1 MHDTRRKTR
10 RRFAAVFPLLLALMV
25 VLPFAVFAEGDKES
39 GLSDLSLY
47 QRASEVTREFG
58 TKLAPGSNSD
68 LGMIEGQGSA
78 TLEAGNAGG
87 MLGYADILSDDKGV
101 VGWLM
106 SSYTASSATIT
117 YDQLINVVPSQ
128 SSDDRLSNPFYQYAA
143 YGDALTKTGLITTVR
158 EGDFVDIGRMF
169 ASGLMMIAYL
179 LANVAPFIFSM
190 GLYILDAFNPFKLF
204 GTALTGISE
213 SDLGVIAPVAKY
225 VSDLYET
232 VQNLTVALILPML
245 LIITILGILLWKAPV
260 LKTLG
265 RYWLRVFMLF
275 AGLPLIGAT
284 YTGTV
289 SQLNDEVSTGASYA
303 NYLILSSYVD
313 FEGWVKSSRLA
324 PINGVGI
331 QNPREADAASKEKMP
346 LADRSLVL
354 AINGGPANIKTAR
367 DLAAQY
373 AASSE
378 MNEIFKEGGGKA
390 KGSSVSEK
398 TKGEFRQTFDILLA
412 HMFSSRYTGSQYD
425 GEVAGQ
431 IQRMRAKDGNKNDE
445 DIVKMFSLSAS
456 DNRTWQDKLA
466 FGEDKKSWLEPIDW
480 DDSKGL
486 FTQGAAGVGD
496 KKDAFNFGK
505 YKYNIYNGGSL
516 VGTGV
521 TFTTDSS
528 YEEYQSDID
537 KRRSLRPIGE
547 SPNGVVGGLS
557 PLAMYNFLNT
567 TFSDT
572 GLTVY
577 SPSKTSSDLSRD
589 AYATVSFGGTGVS
602 SMTRWLENLVVMLSL
617 AIISIMYGI
626 MMVMSAIR
634 TMPRILSGVFGTA
647 AGSIA
652 YMTKLLIS
660 VGVLIVQIFATV
672 FMYLLSQDIVM
683 TILLNFNELTAKATG
698 YFSGSGTAVEFI
710 RSFMVIIVTSA
721 LSLFLIKNMKT
732 LREMLEE
739 VTSTSI
745 NRLMSGLD
753 KGTGGKGLDIG
764 QSTNGRVGGDGK
776 LTREARDADSGGV
789 IGNLAK
795 AHDLET
801 RKAQTA
807 EARGLGS
814 RTFGEGVK
822 ARLKTASALNK
833 AGMKDAF
840 SGGLGLDEGATER
853 EMDQQKAAIK
863 AIADGDVTALGKQA
877 TKDYQDSIGD
887 GPDDGMPTNGNG
899 QTIDEDGNVVRNED
913 GTAMDAEGNP
923 ISAAEPL
930 GGGGFGGP
938 MVSDDG
944 VLLDKAGNP
953 YLDEA
958 GNAIRADKD
967 GKLIDD
973 QGNLA
978 EIGDDGILRPLAAGA
993 AGISAVKAA
1002 KTLDKKRFDA
1012 DSFAE
1017 MRAAQGASHYGINKD
1032 GQVVDKKGNALTTAD
1047 GKATSLDREG
1057 FLVDANGDRVPAR
1070 DVSAAL
1076 DARGFETVTDPE
1088 TGQQVMRHKGDEAMR
1103 SKANITPDASG
1114 DPMALAK
1121 QANAAAVTAREAT
1134 QRVDDLK
1141 AAGAPA
1147 YVVQQAERYAA
1158 RANQVANA
1166 TQDAFNTASLSTNS
1180 AVSNLT
1186 QDHVESAAR
1195 GAEASVQTF
1204 QAQQG
1209 ALEDLKAQGASPQ
1222 EIQQQEQRVNDA
1234 RQDMLDAQGQASD
1247 VAVAHATGRSVN
1259 DVGASRTKFERA
1271 EGTFAAAN
1279 VALAQ
1284 AQAAGAPPEAIAKQ
1298 QAKVDKAS
1306 SVLASA
1312 QAQYRNVQQ
1321 APRGSFGE
1329 IRQAEAKVER
1339 LNQAMAAADKNVE
1352 TLAASG
1358 APPRQVERAQKEARA
1373 LYRQKQAA
1381 ERNVKA
1387 LKRPANASSNILP
1400 QTITQPSVVAGFA
1413 ALAQAGVKT
1422 YGDYQ
1427 QQVGAIAASVATNQG
1442 QLKQAKERLSAY
1454 QSTNRSPAM
1463 IQKAEQAV
1471 KQAESSLKSSRQ
1483 QLKTLQDN
1491 AHGLL
1496 KNQATFQPPIATR
1509 PLKEHGG
1516 AVLNKMIELH
1526 QAQRMVESMD
1536 QQASSGTLTKKQ
1548 RQAHQVL
1555 KQRTQAMQAD
1565 LKQSGISS
1573 QTLANSQSLGEGVR
1587 HMHQSWNA
1595 FVGGTAGTVEAAASS
1610 APERSRNQGNRRP
1623 EPQRQQSSPN
1633 PQPERSNGNTG
1644 GNRNQNQNRNQNRNQ
1659 SQQGGGRNQ
1668 NQNRNQSNTN
1678 QNRQPE
1684 RQNRRNTPPQ
1694 PERESRGNGQPE
1706 RQNRRNNPELNVEQT
1721 PKQGRGNTNRKPRD

>member
-10 RRFAAVFPLLLALMV
+10 RRLAAVFPLLLALMIL
-25 VLPFAVFAEGDKES
+25 LPLAVFAADGEES

-58 TKLAPGSNSD
+58 TKLAPGSNSNM
-68 LGMIEGQGSA
+68 GMIEGQGGA

-117 YDQLINVVPSQ
+117 YDQLMNVVPSTGKN
-128 SSDDRLSNPFYQYAA
+128 SRLTNPFYQYAA

-158 EGDFVDIGRMF
+158 EGDFVDIGRLF

-190 GLYILDAFNPFKLF
+190 GLYVLDAFNPFKLF

-213 SDLGVIAPVAKY
+213 SDLGIIAPIAKY

-245 LIITILGILLWKAPV
+245 LIITVLGILLWRAPV

-284 YTGTV
+284 YTGTI
-289 SQLNDEVSTGASYA
+289 SQLNEDVSTGASYA
-303 NYLILSSYVD
+303 NYLVLSSYVD
-313 FEGWVKSSRLA
+313 FEGWVKNSRLA
-324 PINGVGI
+324 PVNGVGI
-331 QNPREADAASKEKMP
+331 QNPREADASSKEGMS
-346 LADRSLVL
+346 LANRSLVL

-390 KGSSVSEK
+390 KGSSVSDK
-398 TKGEFRQTFDILLA
+398 TKGEFRQTFDILFA

-431 IQRMRAKDGNKNDE
+431 IQKMRIKDGNKHDE

-466 FGEDKKSWLEPIDW
+466 FGKDEKSWLKPINW

-486 FTQGAAGVGD
+486 FTQGTAGVGD
-496 KKDAFNFGK
+496 DKDAFKFGS
-505 YKYNIYNGGSL
+505 YDYNIYNGGSL

-521 TFTTDSS
+521 TFNTDSS
-528 YEEYQSDID
+528 YTPYQSDID
-537 KRRSLRPIGE
+537 KRKSLKPIGS
-547 SPNGVVGGLS
+547 SPDGVVGGLS

-577 SPSKTSSDLSRD
+577 SPAKTSSDLSRD
-589 AYATVSFGGTGVS
+589 AYATVSFAGTGIS
-602 SMTRWLENLVVMLSL
+602 SMTRWLENLVVMLGL
-617 AIISIMYGI
+617 AIISIAYGI

-634 TMPRILSGVFGTA
+634 TLPRILSGVFGTA

-660 VGVLIVQIFATV
+660 VAVLLIQIFATV

-683 TILLNFNELTAKATG
+683 TILLNFNELTSKATG
-698 YFSGSGTAVEFI
+698 YFSGSATAVEFI
-710 RSFMVIIVTSA
+710 RSFMVIIVTTA
-721 LSLFLIKNMKT
+721 LTLFMIKNMKT

-745 NRLMSGLD
+745 NRVMGALD
-753 KGTGGKGLDIG
+753 TKTGGRGLDIG
-764 QSTNGRVGGDGK
+764 QTSGGRVGGDGK
-776 LTREARDADSGGV
+776 LTDAAKAADNGLF
-789 IGNLAK
+789 GNLAD
-795 AHDLET
+795 AHNLESQ
-801 RKAQTA
+801 KGQMA
-807 EARGLGS
+807 EARGLGKRS
-814 RTFGEGVK
+814 LGEGIK
-822 ARLKTASALNK
+822 ARLGTAAKLSA
-833 AGMKDAF
+833 AGMKDAAGETVGF
-840 SGGLGLDEGATER
+840 EGSALDRER
-853 EMDQQKAAIK
+853 KLQEAQIK
-863 AIADGDVTALGKQA
+863 AIGDGDLTALGKQA
-877 TKDYQDSIGD
+877 TKDYQESAGD
-887 GPDDGMPTNGNG
+887 DAEAAPTNSTG
-899 QTIDEDGNVVRNED
+899 QTIDEDGNVLRNED
-913 GTAMDAEGNP
+913 GTASDAYGNP

-930 GGGGFGGP
+930 ADGFGGP
-938 MVSDDG
+938 LTTNDG
-944 VLLDKAGNP
+944 VLLDKSGNP

-958 GNAIRADKD
+958 GNAIRANKD

-978 EIGDDGILRPLAAGA
+978 EIGDDGIVRPLAEGA
-993 AGISAVKAA
+993 AAVSAAKAA
-1002 KTLDKKRFDA
+1002 KTLDKNRFDA
-1012 DSFAE
+1012 DKFAS

-1032 GQVVDKKGNALTTAD
+1032 GQVVDKKGNPVKTPN
-1047 GKATSLDREG
+1047 GPATLDREG
-1057 FLVDANGDRVPAR
+1057 FLVDGKGERIAAR
-1070 DVSAAL
+1070 DMKNML
-1076 DARGFETVTDPE
+1076 DTRGFETVTDPE
-1088 TGQQVMRHKGDEAMR
+1088 TGQQVLKHKGDEAMR

-1158 RANQVANA
+1158 RAEQVAEA
-1166 TQDAFNTASLSTNS
+1166 TQAAFDTASLGTSS
-1180 AVSNLT
+1180 GVSNLT
-1186 QDHVESAAR
+1186 QDHVESATR
-1195 GAEASVQTF
+1195 GAEART
-1204 QAQQG
+1204 QAFEQERG
-1209 ALEDLKAQGASPQ
+1209 ALATLRQEGAPKQ
-1222 EIQQQEQRVNDA
+1222 DIQRQEQRVNAA
-1234 RQDMLDAQGQASD
+1234 RNEMMAAQGQAAD

-1259 DVGASRTKFERA
+1259 DVAASRTKFERA
-1271 EGTFAAAN
+1271 ENAFGAAN
-1279 VALAQ
+1279 VALAD
-1284 AQAAGAPPEAIAKQ
+1284 AQAKGAPPEVLASKQ
-1298 QAKVDKAS
+1298 AQVDKAS
-1306 SVLASA
+1306 NVLASA

-1329 IRQAEAKVER
+1329 IRQAEAKVEN
-1339 LNQAMAAADKNVE
+1339 LGQALVAADKRVE
-1352 TLAASG
+1352 TLAAAG
-1358 APPRQVERAQKEARA
+1358 APPRQVEKAQKEARA
-1373 LYRQKQAA
+1373 LHRQRKAA
-1381 ERNVKA
+1381 INNVNA
-1387 LKRPANASSNILP
+1387 LKKPAQASSNILP
-1400 QTITQPSVVAGFA
+1400 QAIAQPSVAAGFA

-1427 QQVGAIAASVATNQG
+1427 QHVGTLAATVATNQG
-1442 QLKQAKERLSAY
+1442 QVKQAKERLAAY

-1463 IQKAEQAV
+1463 IQKAQNAV
-1471 KQAESSLKSSRQ
+1471 KQAETSLNTSRS

-1496 KNQATFQPPIATR
+1496 KNQASFKPPIATR
-1509 PLKEHGG
+1509 PLNEHGG

-1536 QQASSGTLTKKQ
+1536 QQVGKGTMTKKQ

-1555 KQRTQAMQAD
+1555 KQRTQTMQAE
-1565 LKQSGISS
+1565 LKQSGISA
-1573 QTLANSQSLGEGVR
+1573 QTLANSQALGEGVR
-1587 HMHQSWNA
+1587 HMNQSWNA
-1595 FVGGTAGTVEAAASS
+1595 FVGGTMGSAEAAATSES
-1610 APERSRNQGNRRP
+1610 PRRNRNQGGGRP
-1623 EPQRQQSSPN
+1623 EPQRQPN
-1633 PQPERSNGNTG
+1633 PQPERSSS
-1644 GNRNQNQNRNQNRNQ
+1644 NRSQNRQPERSNQNRSQNQNQSNANQNRP
-1659 SQQGGGRNQ
+1659 
-1668 NQNRNQSNTN
+1668 
-1678 QNRQPE
+1678 PE

-1706 RQNRRNNPELNVEQT
+1706 RQSRNSRPQRNTSPSQNRTNERTPELNVDQT